1 MLVLLKWFVIIK
13 KIGWVS
19 LIKKKGNPVPHPEFW
34 GDGAVFRNLSAL
46 DCQKMPFQSPIQG
59 SK

>member
-1 MLVLLKWFVIIK
+1 MVRNNK
-13 KIGWVS
+13 KDWVGF
-19 LIKKKGNPVPHPEFW
+19 IYKKKGTVPHPEFW